1 MIEICVE
8 LALCVGEQGKIK
20 FLLFGAKVVPA
31 NNDSTRWQSQ
41 VIGLLELRRIG
52 KVNKHLWLEDLMVYL
67 RPAEHHTIEQDLQ
80 LLERIYCLL
89 HWKYLIRDGFELA
102 FHHPVPDLPKALFLN
117 IRHDEDE
124 FALPATEEAR
134 Q

>member
-67 RPAEHHTIEQDLQ
+67 RPAEHHTIEQNLQ
-80 LLERIYCLL
+80 LLERISTRALHAVLL
-89 HWKYLIRDGFELA
+89 DGRKDFR
-102 FHHPVPDLPKALFLN
+102 VPKTSL
-117 IRHDEDE
+117 ESG
-124 FALPATEEAR
+124 
-134 Q
+134 